1 MPEMPANRIER
12 KVVVE
17 NKRGFHLRQAGEI
30 SQIANQYKSD
40 IRIGRVG
47 KPGCDAKS
55 MLLVLGLAASYK
67 TELMLTVAGE
77 DAAEAVTAL
86 TDCIEH
92 PRYDA

>member
-1 MPEMPANRIER
+1 MPETTTNRIEK

-40 IRIGRVG
+40 IRIGRAG

-67 TELMLTVAGE
+67 TELVLSIAGE
-77 DAAEAVTAL
+77 DADEAMAAL
-86 TDCIEH
+86 SECIER
-92 PRYDA
+92 PRE